1 MKKILVIGSTGG
13 IGLELISEFKK
24 KKYIVEGLNSKDLD
38 LNFPEKIFQNDF
50 SKFDII
56 VNASGHSKGTF
67 KGFTLNDWK
76 NQLSQITVNFI
87 SNIFILKHYIMQKQK
102 GKYVWL
108 NSILTEKARP
118 YHSVYVSTKVA
129 SKTAIDLIK
138 KEAPHIKVLEAQ
150 IGITKTNF
158 RYTNFLGQHSKEE
171 INKMYEKE
179 NACSAK
185 EVAIKIID
193 AIEDG
198 KEFIQIK

>member
-76 NQLSQITVNFI
+76 NQLSQINVNFI

-138 KEAPHIKVLEAQ
+138 KEAPHIEVLEAQ

-158 RYTNFLGQHSKEE
+158 RYTNFLGQHTKEE